1 MGVHSFYP
9 AMTADQVPAEVEAA
23 VPRLEVEAAVPRLEV
38 EDVLLVRP
46 WQHLLDLRAQQQE
59 RQLFSRLQLQSL
71 TLLRL

>member
-9 AMTADQVPAEVEAA
+9 AMTADHVPAEAA
-23 VPRLEVEAAVPRLEV
+23 AAPRLEV

-59 RQLFSRLQLQSL
+59 RQLFSRLQLQPL